1 MMSEISLTMQF
12 RKYEIHPSITQGSC
26 IRDCKGTDIW
36 EDLNY
41 MQAINDCL
49 AEAPGE
55 LLYLPR
61 NLGTEVMFIE
71 IKV

>member
-1 MMSEISLTMQF
+1 MHKL
-12 RKYEIHPSITQGSC
+12 RKALDCNVYEILDKPFEEPNEENGIFLSG
-26 IRDCKGTDIW
+26 